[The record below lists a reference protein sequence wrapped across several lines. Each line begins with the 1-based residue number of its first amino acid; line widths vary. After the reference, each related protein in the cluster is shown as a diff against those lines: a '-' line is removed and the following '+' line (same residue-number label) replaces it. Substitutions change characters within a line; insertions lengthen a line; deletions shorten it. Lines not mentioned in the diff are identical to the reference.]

1 MNILTQFFES
11 AKRKKKKQKPANL
24 EVYIQQ
30 KISFQ
35 SKMKL
40 RTFFPPDNE
49 SWENFSLPHLP
60 QLPEKFLHSKLKE
73 MMPERNSNLHTG
85 MK

>member
-11 AKRKKKKQKPANL
+11 AKRKKKKKKKPANA

-35 SKMKL
+35 SKSKL
-40 RTFFPPDNE
+40 RIFFPPDNE
-49 SWENFSLPHLP
+49 S
-60 QLPEKFLHSKLKE
+60 
-73 MMPERNSNLHTG
+73 
-85 MK
+85 

>member
-35 SKMKL
+35 SKRKL

-49 SWENFSLPHLP
+49 S
-60 QLPEKFLHSKLKE
+60 
-73 MMPERNSNLHTG
+73 
-85 MK
+85 

>member
-11 AKRKKKKQKPANL
+11 AKRKKKKKPANA

-35 SKMKL
+35 RKSKL
-40 RTFFPPDNE
+40 RIFFPPDNE
-49 SWENFSLPHLP
+49 S
-60 QLPEKFLHSKLKE
+60 
-73 MMPERNSNLHTG
+73 
-85 MK
+85 

>member
-11 AKRKKKKQKPANL
+11 AKRKKKKKKPANA

-35 SKMKL
+35 SKSKL
-40 RTFFPPDNE
+40 RIFFPPDNE
-49 SWENFSLPHLP
+49 S
-60 QLPEKFLHSKLKE
+60 
-73 MMPERNSNLHTG
+73 
-85 MK
+85 